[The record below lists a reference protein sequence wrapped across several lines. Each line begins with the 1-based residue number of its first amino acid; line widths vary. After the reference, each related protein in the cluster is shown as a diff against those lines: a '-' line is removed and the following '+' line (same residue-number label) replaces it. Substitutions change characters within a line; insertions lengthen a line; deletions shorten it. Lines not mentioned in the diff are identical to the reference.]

1 MSDQALDM
9 TLSEPGEIRIAT
21 RDNVELVLRPVAA
34 TDSDRINRFYDGL
47 SPDDMQFRFLSAQPH
62 LSPSQL
68 AAMIAVDHRHRE
80 HLLAFDQADGALVAS
95 LFLAAD
101 EPFEMAEVA
110 IAVAPT
116 HKGHG
121 VGWSLLHHAVDLARK
136 RGIHRLRAIES
147 RANRGAMEVEHMV
160 GFQSCDYEGDA
171 TLALLEIDLR
181 QAPSLGAISR

>member
-21 RDNVELVLRPVAA
+21 RDNMELALRPVAA
-34 TDSDRINRFYDGL
+34 ADSDRVNRFYDGL

-68 AAMIAVDHRHRE
+68 AAMITVDHRHRE

-95 LFLAAD
+95 LFIAAD
-101 EPFEMAEVA
+101 DPFELAEVA

-116 HKGHG
+116 HKGRG

-136 RGIHRLRAIES
+136 RGIQRLRAIES
-147 RANRGAMEVEHMV
+147 RANRGAIEVEHRA
-160 GFQSCDYEGDA
+160 GFRSSDYEGDA

-181 QAPSLGAISR
+181 QTP